1 MASAQAVSNMKV
13 TPTAKVARWSAK
25 HRWWVLAA
33 TLLTLVVSV
42 VASGIYEPQLQD
54 GDGDVGE
61 SKAASELLDDKF
73 PSGTPSA
80 EQLLFSNPDLSVDN
94 PGSAATRGARD

>member
-1 MASAQAVSNMKV
+1 MASPQAISDMKV

-33 TLLTLVVSV
+33 TLLTLVASV
-42 VASGIYEPQLQD
+42 VASGMYEPQLQD

-61 SKAASELLDDKF
+61 SKAASELLDEKF
-73 PSGTPSA
+73 PQGTPSS
-80 EQLLFSNPDLSVDN
+80 EQLLFSHSELSVDD
-94 PGSAATRGARD
+94 PS